1 MATNEFVL
9 KGSQVLEVNYDEND
23 VDRELRLIR
32 EDSLRQI

>member
-9 KGSQVLEVNYDEND
+9 KGSQVLEVNYNEND